1 MKELRALFSR
11 ALFSRTQ
18 ATTERAWASEGP
30 RGGWAVY
37 NVRLGE
43 MGKGEREWRLN
54 ERGVLVLWGDSAK
67 QFEQAGHSMFNTS
80 IKVQFNLYICI

>member
-1 MKELRALFSR
+1 M
-11 ALFSRTQ
+11 
-18 ATTERAWASEGP
+18 
-30 RGGWAVY
+30 Y